1 MTPLETA
8 REAFFELDDIIGRL
22 NSAICVMD
30 MLTENTP
37 QNLGTIT
44 LHDRHRELE
53 TTLRAA
59 WPIVVKGEESPRD
72 DIFHEGASVF
82 INGKAFVLGK
92 HHDAV
97 GWELHH
103 GGEHV
108 MTCNR
113 RHLLKIIEGIK
124 FKETAA

>member
-1 MTPLETA
+1 MVEDSKMI
-8 REAFFELDDIIGRL
+8 E
-22 NSAICVMD
+22 
-30 MLTENTP
+30 
-37 QNLGTIT
+37 
-44 LHDRHRELE
+44 
-53 TTLRAA
+53 
-59 WPIVVKGEESPRD
+59 D
-72 DIFHEGASVF
+72 DIFHEGATVF

-92 HHDAV
+92 HHDGV

-124 FKETAA
+124 FKEAAA

>member
-1 MTPLETA
+1 
-8 REAFFELDDIIGRL
+8 
-22 NSAICVMD
+22 
-30 MLTENTP
+30 
-37 QNLGTIT
+37 
-44 LHDRHRELE
+44 
-53 TTLRAA
+53 LRAA
-59 WPIVVKGEESPRD
+59 WPSVVKGEDTPTD
-72 DIFHEGASVF
+72 DIFHEGATVF

-108 MTCNR
+108 ATYNR
-113 RHLLKIIEGIK
+113 RQLIRIIEGIK

>member
-8 REAFFELDDIIGRL
+8 RETFRALDDAFGRL
-22 NSAICVMD
+22 DCAIRVMD
-30 MLTENTP
+30 MLTDDTP
-37 QNLGTIT
+37 QNSGVIALFDK
-44 LHDRHRELE
+44 HLE
-53 TTLRAA
+53 IEKILQAA

-92 HHDAV
+92 HHDAI